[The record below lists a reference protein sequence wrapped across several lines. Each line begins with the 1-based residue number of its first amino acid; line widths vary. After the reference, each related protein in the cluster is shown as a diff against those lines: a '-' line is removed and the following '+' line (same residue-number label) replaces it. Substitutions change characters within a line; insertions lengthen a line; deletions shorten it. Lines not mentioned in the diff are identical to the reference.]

1 MCFYTCIVIIFSLQE
16 EGLNY
21 RNGLI
26 QKMHQ
31 QRVERK
37 SSVIKSI
44 FSSSLNDL
52 LVDVKE
58 LSDSSFKFKSIPKL
72 VIFSSMFL

>member
-1 MCFYTCIVIIFSLQE
+1 MCFYKRIVIIFSLQK

-21 RNGLI
+21 RNDLI

-52 LVDVKE
+52 LMDVKE
-58 LSDSSFKFKSIPKL
+58 LSNSSCKFKSIPKL
-72 VIFSSMFL
+72 VIFSSIFL